1 MSRRSWALFAAM
13 CVLWG
18 IPYLLIRVAVRD
30 VSPGTLVFFRT
41 VIGGVV
47 LVPLA
52 MRAGGF
58 GPVLRRWKPLLAF
71 AAIEIAIPWLLLGN
85 AEQHLPSSLT
95 GLLVAA
101 VPLVGVV
108 AGRLVG
114 TGDHVDARR
123 WAGLLLGLLGVGMLV
138 GLDLGSLNGLAV
150 AEVLL
155 VAVGYATAPI
165 IMARQLSDLPSF
177 PVVSAALL
185 LSAIAYAPYGL
196 THWPG
201 HVAAA
206 GVASILALG
215 LVCTALA
222 FVLFFALIGE
232 IGPSRATV
240 ITYVNPAVAVALG
253 LLLLNERFTVGMGI
267 GFPLILIG
275 SVLAA
280 STGRARPARIA
291 AAEAAEVQADEAD
304 GRGATG
310 EGGPG
315 SRITAKGAE
324 RAGRR

>member
-13 CVLWG
+13 CVIWG

-47 LVPLA
+47 LLPLA
-52 MRAGGF
+52 LRAGGF
-58 GPVLRRWKPLLAF
+58 RPVLRRWKPLLAF
-71 AAIEIAIPWLLLGN
+71 AAIEIAIPWLLLGH
-85 AEQHLPSSLT
+85 AEQHLSSSLT

-108 AGRLVG
+108 AGRVAG
-114 TGDHVDARR
+114 TGDHVDGRR
-123 WAGLLLGLLGVGMLV
+123 WAGLLLGLAGVGMLV
-138 GLDLGSLNGLAV
+138 GLDLGGLSVLAV
-150 AEVLL
+150 GEVGL

-185 LSAIAYAPYGL
+185 LSAVAYAPYGL
-196 THWPG
+196 THWPS

-232 IGPSRATV
+232 IGPARATV
-240 ITYVNPAVAVALG
+240 ITYVNPAIAVALG
-253 LLLLNERFTVGMGI
+253 LLLLNEQFTVGMGI
-267 GFPLILIG
+267 GFPLILVG

-280 STGRARPARIA
+280 SAGRGRAARA
-291 AAEAAEVQADEAD
+291 PGAGRAEGTGLADTVLADKEGGQAD
-304 GRGATG
+304 GATAASPAPA
-310 EGGPG
+310 PG
-315 SRITAKGAE
+315 
-324 RAGRR
+324 

>member
-13 CVLWG
+13 CVIWG

-47 LVPLA
+47 LLPLA
-52 MRAGGF
+52 LRAGGF

-71 AAIEIAIPWLLLGN
+71 AAIEIALPWLLLGN
-85 AEQHLPSSLT
+85 AEQHLSSSLT

-108 AGRLVG
+108 AGRVGG

-123 WAGLLLGLLGVGMLV
+123 WAGLLLGLAGVGMLV
-138 GLDLGSLNGLAV
+138 GLDLGGLSLLAV
-150 AEVLL
+150 GEVGL
-155 VAVGYATAPI
+155 VAVGYATAPV

-185 LSAIAYAPYGL
+185 LSAVAYAPYGL
-196 THWPG
+196 THWPS

-215 LVCTALA
+215 LACTALA

-232 IGPSRATV
+232 IGPARATV
-240 ITYVNPAVAVALG
+240 ITYVNPAIAVALG
-253 LLLLNERFTVGMGI
+253 LLLLNEQFTVGMGI
-267 GFPLILIG
+267 GFPLILVG

-280 STGRARPARIA
+280 S
-291 AAEAAEVQADEAD
+291 
-304 GRGATG
+304 
-310 EGGPG
+310 
-315 SRITAKGAE
+315 
-324 RAGRR
+324 AGRRRAARAPRPGRGVPPVDEQADDATAVSPAPAPG